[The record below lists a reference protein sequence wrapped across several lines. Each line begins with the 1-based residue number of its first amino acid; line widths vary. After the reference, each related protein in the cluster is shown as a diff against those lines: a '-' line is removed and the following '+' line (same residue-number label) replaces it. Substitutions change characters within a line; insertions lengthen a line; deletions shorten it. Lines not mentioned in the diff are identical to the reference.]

1 METNAHFRNALI
13 TQSERY
19 LQHITPLS
27 LSSSSEKRPLFM
39 NRDFIEQLHSF
50 FSKLLDHTPQDS
62 LPLDIRAYTLLLQF
76 SLAHGY
82 MHLLMPLLQRYIDAV
97 VLIASKDSLQI
108 PCLSLFNR
116 LDRAILDLETQYAA
130 PLSLRIDQAEGFSKP
145 REELS
150 GLLNHE
156 SINPETSDSIAYVS
170 KEDCTVLDLVLTE
183 FKSRPFIIRKVAVL
197 KKSDNNVSPHLCLL
211 FSVPSQHLDPIT
223 HKPTDCQK
231 LIELYAKYNTWTM
244 DDWKKSQEEERT
256 DIDFPISY
264 FDMTTDEWYGFTTLS
279 RSQLPY
285 HCCLVKLIKPKK
297 QTEGEGEDTKK
308 TFSVYGLQFY
318 GDIEPSVQLQKMS
331 KTLAEFHPLPSQD
344 SSPIDSCTI
353 ILRLFAALISL
364 VRNQI
369 LIINRNSTELT
380 HTKRMYLTCFVS
392 DPHLNLDNL
401 SFLDGWKVFLSLER
415 LANQFT
421 EHRALTL
428 EIASQLILSFMPFFV
443 TFEKQRKNKELGNL
457 ETKREALEHISQI
470 INDSSSSDDVITALT
485 GVLETGVS
493 ILFPEQ
499 QVRIERLLEGVKLA
513 SSTETHP
520 RAQIQIV
527 SALIHHFSTQGLNK
541 LLGLPRPHEM
551 DLEKEIQLD
560 VESILD
566 RLSPLFNILYQRSSQ
581 QVESFTTQSQTQLT
595 CINITPLL
603 SSLQSSILNWSYALT
618 FTEKATEISRDFAR
632 ILLCRYLNLVE
643 RELTALLKLLHQH
656 IGTERILD
664 AFKDGLLSVLLPELV
679 SALHLFVSVQG
690 VRDYVLHSF
699 QGFVHKLTELSHSI
713 PGFQSTYCVTLQNPD
728 CLLGKWEREC
738 IFSNYS
744 HKEDSEV
751 FSTSGAAYMVIEFDN
766 RCNTDSGYDQLEF
779 SDKEGKKYKY
789 SGRVGSNNWPYT
801 VTIKGDVLNFRYK
814 SDGGEFMYKFT
825 LSAYGAAVSLHWFRD
840 LYMSL
845 AALFGKFCGE
855 NLKLTIDPHN
865 KNSLTEE
872 EVILLKSDIGKS
884 IFRGGLQKSRFV
896 RSFSGM
902 HQTNSSADSLITQF
916 LEQMINEEGTA
927 KSLDFLQVCQTTFK
941 QPRYGGYLAD
951 KAVRATFAA
960 LLWHSQEMRE
970 EIARF
975 EAKKETSKISS
986 LITATYRLAESVRPD
1001 LLAAK
1006 QVLIQQKEDSPD
1018 KSIDSDLPLINC
1030 IDKAQFLLKFAGLTR
1045 ISELDKT
1052 SPKRSK
1058 FARKKSKLGVSQ
1070 VVEKDPYMEIIL
1082 NFVKKDAY
1090 SLDRIQQD
1098 MEERAK
1104 SAQNRSLTYNF
1115 TRDFILFATQ
1125 TSLDTE
1131 PHRILSIYLTTCFKD
1146 YTETPPHYGGNLDG
1160 CGLELESRVRESF
1173 YNLTQKL
1180 FQWIWVKN
1188 NLTKKSKA
1196 PQNFK
1201 FLLSI
1206 LHHLFNN
1213 LWNDFDFSFIYE
1225 HKLPRLLYI
1234 TAVNLLSIKT
1244 EKNSD
1249 SSKVEEYLSWVSLI
1263 QFHSLSLQLSSRI
1276 QDTASELEDEY
1287 INSAILLFVDCIRE
1301 LIKSIRAGLES
1312 LKLRES
1318 KKKKEEESK
1327 DKDEKKEKVSKKDRK
1342 KEELSEKETKEHNSI
1357 QDTSVK
1363 EKPIEVTAEAD
1374 GEPKP
1379 SLNGETEAQLETE
1392 AGKAGTELEEVKENG
1407 VKESCVIDIPEEKA
1421 VAKEEANGT
1430 FNLTQDIESENLDSS
1445 KIEFSAS
1452 DTMDSQHSSV
1462 AKEKSSV
1469 SEFTDTQLKFGEEN
1483 LTRNLCALGGLAPIN
1498 PGHSRWSSADVSIQ
1512 MVICHEVLPLLLDVI
1527 RSPSLK
1533 NSEKIQLLSVSLL
1546 VRFTCRV
1553 DPQLV
1558 DEVMLS
1564 INRNLKPPVSPSPPA
1579 GVAYIQ
1585 FLTNLGT
1592 VFLQKHRLIQTT
1604 TVGHYLHELLAEQD
1618 WMDAYVYNLQ
1628 KHLELLPNTAD
1639 PTCIFHLLVV
1649 AGFPELPAFGMQVEV
1664 EQKNSAPLSG
1674 LMVQTK
1680 EGNSYEVILANSRS
1694 TKNFLEK
1701 EVKIKPSTLPVKD
1714 KTSLLPILSLTADC
1728 MRITDKSV
1736 EQLYV
1741 TFLLLKTITNYV
1753 QGDKSGETLHKI
1765 LQSGVL
1771 DLFTKLACKPS
1782 GIDKKWQVPE
1792 LEHLCIRS
1800 YQPDKHRGATP
1811 SPPLDSQTKA
1821 DNNKENSPEVPRI
1834 DERDPLA
1841 NISDSIKLNFFNLQ
1855 TAFSCKLSVIRAAYE
1870 HTNQNESALIENLQ
1884 RWLTDDKGFQVPE
1897 EIKEKAK
1904 TWEPLEDDPI
1914 PELPEEMDETLDKGL
1929 PKYTPISVDNKEFTI
1944 AKDQDKSK
1952 NVKEIL
1958 IPPDKNLE
1966 SEYSNA
1972 RKDSLELFYSLENDT
1987 IKRGEVKKLLSGLT
2001 ILQARQTLFSLILH
2015 WNLEVPLCTAFLES
2029 MDVSRLFSLLQCAHR
2044 CLDEQKFDR
2053 MLDQLVTHISETT
2066 KKALGVEASKVLGP
2080 IKACTICKESP
2091 HPNSKT
2097 FVEIKIAVKNA
2108 IQYIISPDPQCC
2120 FQAEDSLLFGS
2131 DSEFTE
2137 NRQEMTG
2144 AEFIEK
2150 KQIVFLANTLH
2161 CKVKTPQLSNGWGWK
2176 IQVVVVTAGVLSCF
2190 DSACKLLA
2198 RILSH
2203 VEESNLLPLASVW
2216 ENLFT
2221 ACCFHPN
2228 EERFKIV
2235 SLMSLVLKLFSAQN
2249 STKKRA
2255 KADEVV
2261 SKPDPEQRIDLT
2273 LLRPLWNYCSSF
2285 IEQHEDE
2292 KAALVSLKIPPIARM
2307 LTDLFTQVAL
2317 SATSCGLERELLM
2330 SQVTDASLDSL
2341 LQQGIQNVALVSV
2354 AINSNNIA
2362 MEKFVQAKKEYKPS
2376 TSVNLLAE
2384 LPFQI
2389 FSDTESKIKSCKSSE
2404 TESDDDYSPS
2414 DDSDWSL

>member
-1 METNAHFRNALI
+1 METNSHFRNALV

-27 LSSSSEKRPLFM
+27 LSTSSEKRPPFM
-39 NRDFIEQLHSF
+39 NKDFIEQLHSF
-50 FSKLLDHTPQDS
+50 FSHLLDHSPPDS
-62 LPLDIRAYTLLLQF
+62 GPLDIRAYTLLLQF
-76 SLAHGY
+76 SLAHGN
-82 MHLLMPLLQRYIDAV
+82 MHLLMPLLVRYIDAV
-97 VLIASKDSLQI
+97 VLTANKDSLQI
-108 PCLSLFNR
+108 PCLSLLNK
-116 LDRAILDLETQYAA
+116 LDKAIIDLETQYAA
-130 PLSLRIDQAEGFSKP
+130 PLSLRIDRAEGFSKP

-156 SINPETSDSIAYVS
+156 SINPESSDSIAYVS
-170 KEDCTVLDLVLTE
+170 KEDCTVMDLILTE
-183 FKSRPFIIRKVAVL
+183 FKSRPFIVRKISVL
-197 KKSDNNVSPHLCLL
+197 KKADNNLSPHICLL
-211 FSVPSQHLDPIT
+211 FSVPSQYLDPVT
-223 HKPTDCQK
+223 HKPTDTPK
-231 LIELYAKYNTWTM
+231 LIELYAKYNNWTM
-244 DDWKKSQEEERT
+244 DDWIKSKEVEQT
-256 DIDFPISY
+256 DSDLPISC
-264 FDMTTDEWYGFTTLS
+264 FDMTTEEWYGFETLS

-285 HCCLVKLIKPKK
+285 QCCVVKLIRHKK
-297 QTEGEGEDTKK
+297 QTEAEGEGDSTTK
-308 TFSVYGLQFY
+308 TFSVYGLQLY
-318 GDIEPSVQLQKMS
+318 GDIEPNVQLQKMS
-331 KTLAEFHPLPSQD
+331 KALAEFHPLPSKD
-344 SSPIDSCTI
+344 STPIDSCTV

-369 LIINRNSTELT
+369 LIINRNCTELT
-380 HTKRMYLTCFVS
+380 HTRRMYLTCFLS
-392 DPHLNLDNL
+392 EPHLNLDNL
-401 SFLDGWKVFLSLER
+401 SFLDGWNVFLSLER

-421 EHRALTL
+421 EHKTLTL
-428 EIASQLILSFMPFFV
+428 EIASQLIFTFMPFFV
-443 TFEKQRKNKELGNL
+443 TFERQRKNKDLEKLGS
-457 ETKREALEHISQI
+457 KREALEHISQI
-470 INDSSSSDDVITALT
+470 INDSSNSDDVIASLT
-485 GVLETGVS
+485 GVLETGVT

-499 QVRIERLLEGVKLA
+499 EERVERMLEGVKLA
-513 SSTETHP
+513 SSTETYP
-520 RAQIQIV
+520 PAQIQIV
-527 SALIHHFSTQGLNK
+527 CALIHYFSTQGTNK
-541 LLGLPRPHEM
+541 LLGLPRPHAM

-560 VESILD
+560 VDSILD
-566 RLSPLFNILYQRSSQ
+566 RLSPLLNILYQRISQ
-581 QVESFTTQSQTQLT
+581 QIEAFTTESQSKLN

-603 SSLQSSILNWSYALT
+603 SSLQSSILNWCYALT
-618 FTEKATEISRDFAR
+618 FSEKANDTSRNFAK

-643 RELTALLKLLHQH
+643 RELSSLLKLLNQH

-664 AFKDGLLSVLLPELV
+664 AFGDGLLSVLLPELV
-679 SALHLFVSVQG
+679 SALHLFVSVHG

-699 QGFVHKLTELSHSI
+699 QGFVHKFTELSHSI
-713 PGFQSTYCVTLQNPD
+713 PKYQSTYCVTQHNPD

-738 IFSNYS
+738 IHFNYS
-744 HKEDSEV
+744 QKEDNEV
-751 FSTSGAAYMVIEFDN
+751 FSSPGAVYMVIEFDN
-766 RCNTDSGYDQLEF
+766 RCNTESGYDQLEF

-789 SGRVGSNNWPYT
+789 SGRVGSNNWPFT
-801 VTIKGDVLNFRYK
+801 VTIKGDILNFRYK

-855 NLKLTIDPHN
+855 NLRVPIDSHG

-884 IFRGGLQKSRFV
+884 IFRGGLQKSRFM
-896 RSFSGM
+896 RSYSGM
-902 HQTNSSADSLITQF
+902 HQTNTSSDTLISQF
-916 LEQMINEEGTA
+916 LDQMINEEGTT
-927 KSLDFLQVCQTTFK
+927 KSLDFLQVCQSAFK

-986 LITATYRLAESVRPD
+986 LVTATYRLAESVRAD

-1006 QVLIQQKEDSPD
+1006 QVLIQRKEDSLD
-1018 KSIDSDLPLINC
+1018 KSIDSDLPLVSS
-1030 IDKAQFLLKFAGLTR
+1030 IDKARFLLKFAGLSR
-1045 ISELDKT
+1045 ISETDKT

-1058 FARKKSKLGVSQ
+1058 LARKKSKLGISQ
-1070 VVEKDPYMEIIL
+1070 VVEKDPCMEIIL

-1125 TSLDTE
+1125 TPLETE
-1131 PHRILSIYLTTCFKD
+1131 PHHILSIYLTTCFKD
-1146 YTETPPHYGGNLDG
+1146 YTETPSHYGGSLDG
-1160 CGLELESRVRESF
+1160 CGLDLESRVRESF
-1173 YNLTQKL
+1173 YS
-1180 FQWIWVKN
+1180 
-1188 NLTKKSKA
+1188 LTKKLFLSTLDKNESTDISKA
-1196 PQNFK
+1196 PQNLK

-1213 LWNDFDFSFIYE
+1213 IWNDFDFSFIHE
-1225 HKLPRLLYI
+1225 HQLPKLLYT
-1234 TAVNLLSIKT
+1234 TAVNRLSIKT
-1244 EKNSD
+1244 EKPEEPSSND
-1249 SSKVEEYLSWVSLI
+1249 SKVEEYLGWVSLI

-1276 QDTASELEDEY
+1276 QDTASDMEEQY
-1287 INSAILLFVDCIRE
+1287 TNSAILLFVDCIRE
-1301 LIKSIRAGLES
+1301 LISSIRAGIEAV
-1312 LKLRES
+1312 KQRES
-1318 KKKKEEESK
+1318 KKKREEEAREK
-1327 DKDEKKEKVSKKDRK
+1327 NEKKEKGLKKDRK
-1342 KEELSEKETKEHNSI
+1342 KEEIGDKETKEQTSE

-1363 EKPIEVTAEAD
+1363 EKLIEATAESDA
-1374 GEPKP
+1374 EPNPP
-1379 SLNGETEAQLETE
+1379 SINCDTEIQLETDTSK
-1392 AGKAGTELEEVKENG
+1392 GGTEMDEVKENE
-1407 VKESCVIDIPEEKA
+1407 VSEISISEDKA
-1421 VAKEEANGT
+1421 VVNQEANGMLDKT
-1430 FNLTQDIESENLDSS
+1430 EEIESENLDSS
-1445 KIEFSAS
+1445 KLVFSSS
-1452 DTMDSQHSSV
+1452 DTLSPSKDKSALSDFTESQ
-1462 AKEKSSV
+1462 
-1469 SEFTDTQLKFGEEN
+1469 LRFGEEN

-1498 PGHSRWSSADVSIQ
+1498 PGHPRWSSADISIQ
-1512 MVICHEVLPLLLDVI
+1512 MVICNEVLPLLLDVI
-1527 RSPSLK
+1527 RSPFLK
-1533 NSEKIQLLSVSLL
+1533 SSEKTQLLSVSLL
-1546 VRFTCRV
+1546 VRFICRV

-1564 INRNLKPPVSPSPPA
+1564 INPNLHPPVSASPP
-1579 GVAYIQ
+1579 GVAYIH

-1592 VFLQKHRLIQTT
+1592 VFLQKHKLIQTT

-1618 WMDAYVYNLQ
+1618 WMDAYAYNLH
-1628 KHLELLPNTAD
+1628 KHLELLPHTAD
-1639 PTCIFHLLVV
+1639 PSCIFHLLVV
-1649 AGFPELPAFGMQVEV
+1649 AGFPELPAFGMQVEIQ
-1664 EQKNSAPLSG
+1664 QKNSAPLSG

-1714 KTSLLPILSLTADC
+1714 KTSLLPILSLATDC

-1753 QGDKSGETLHKI
+1753 QGDKSGEALHKI

-1800 YQPDKHRGATP
+1800 YQPDKHRGTTP
-1811 SPPLDSQTKA
+1811 SPPIDTQTKA
-1821 DNNKENSPEVPRI
+1821 DSEKENSPDTPRI
-1834 DERDPLA
+1834 DERDPLG
-1841 NISDSIKLNFFNLQ
+1841 NIPDSIKANFFNLQ
-1855 TAFSCKLSVIRAAYE
+1855 TAFNCKLSVIRAAYE
-1870 HTNQNESALIENLQ
+1870 HTNQNESALIENVQ

-1897 EIKEKAK
+1897 NILEKAK
-1904 TWEPLEDDPI
+1904 NWEPLEDDPT
-1914 PELPEEMDETLDKGL
+1914 PELPQEMDETLDKGL
-1929 PKYTPISVDNKEFTI
+1929 PKYTPIPIDNKEFTI

-1958 IPPDKNLE
+1958 IPPDKSLE
-1966 SEYSNA
+1966 NEYSIA

-1987 IKRGEVKKLLSGLT
+1987 IKRCEIKKLLSGLT

-2015 WNLEVPLCTAFLES
+2015 WNLEVPLCTAFLEN
-2029 MDVSRLFSLLQCAHR
+2029 MAVSRLFSLLQCAHR

-2066 KKALGVEASKVLGP
+2066 KKALAVEASKVLGP
-2080 IKACTICKESP
+2080 IKACTISKESP

-2097 FVEIKIAVKNA
+2097 IVQSKIAVKNA

-2120 FQAEDSLLFGS
+2120 FMAEDTILFGS
-2131 DSEFTE
+2131 DSEFSV
-2137 NRQEMTG
+2137 NRQEMSG
-2144 AEFIEK
+2144 AEFVEK
-2150 KQIVFLANTLH
+2150 KQVVILADTLH
-2161 CKVKTPQLSNGWGWK
+2161 YKIKTPQLTNGWGWK

-2190 DSACKLLA
+2190 DSACKLLE

-2203 VEESNLLPLASVW
+2203 VEESNLLPFASIW

-2235 SLMSLVLKLFSAQN
+2235 SLMSLVLRLFTTQN
-2249 STKKRA
+2249 SVKKRTA
-2255 KADEVV
+2255 PAGEVV
-2261 SKPDPEQRIDLT
+2261 SKPQPEQRIDLT
-2273 LLRPLWNYCSSF
+2273 LLRPLWNYYSKL
-2285 IEQHEDE
+2285 IEEHEDE
-2292 KAALVSLKIPPIARM
+2292 KSALISLKIPPIARM
-2307 LTDLFTQVAL
+2307 LTDLFTQVEL
-2317 SATSCGLERELLM
+2317 SAASCGLERELLM
-2330 SQVTDASLDSL
+2330 SQVTDTSLDLL
-2341 LQQGIQNVALVSV
+2341 LQQGIQNVGLVSI

-2376 TSVNLLAE
+2376 TSIILFAE
-2384 LPFQI
+2384 LPSATI
-2389 FSDTESKIKSCKSSE
+2389 SDSELKRKSSVSSE
-2404 TESDDDYSPS
+2404 TSSDEDYSPS
-2414 DDSDWSL
+2414 DESDWSL